1 MFRKG
6 IGRAAAIAAA
16 SVVIGFGLIVVPG
29 PANLP
34 RAYAADAS
42 YFEECSFDWLH
53 CGTGEQVDLTSDQVR
68 ARTDLCLWDNNDG
81 SHPNAAVCIKRDGDV
96 VFVRDTDSDGRSALG
111 QIGFTVANIYV
122 CRNAHGAG
130 TWARCDFQWPENNAR
145 LRTMDCDFDS
155 GPLRFGSSE
164 CTTSER
170 YIDFLG

>member
-1 MFRKG
+1 MLRKG
-6 IGRAAAIAAA
+6 IRRVAAIAA
-16 SVVIGFGLIVVPG
+16 SVVLGFGLIVVPG
-29 PANLP
+29 AAPLP
-34 RAYAADAS
+34 RAHADGG
-42 YFEECSFDWLH
+42 YFDSCSFDWLT

-81 SHPNAAVCIKRDGDV
+81 SHPNAAVCIKRDADV
-96 VFVRDTDSDGRSALG
+96 VFVRDTNSDGRSALG
-111 QIGFTVANIYV
+111 QIGFAVNNIYV
-122 CRNAHGAG
+122 CRNAHGFG

-155 GPLRFGSSE
+155 GPLSFGSSE